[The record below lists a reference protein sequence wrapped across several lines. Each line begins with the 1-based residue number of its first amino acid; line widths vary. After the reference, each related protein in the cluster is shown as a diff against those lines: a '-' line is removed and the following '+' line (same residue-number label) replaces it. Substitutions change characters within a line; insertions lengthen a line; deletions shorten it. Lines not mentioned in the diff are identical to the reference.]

1 MFRVYRR
8 VKLNLVPTPS
18 MNHRHSKEYWSSLV
32 GCEVDA
38 AIFFFH
44 ELFLPSVQVMVAMEL
59 CTNGALREALKL
71 NIDWPLKVLAR
82 CESSKVFVCR
92 G

>member
-1 MFRVYRR
+1 
-8 VKLNLVPTPS
+8 
-18 MNHRHSKEYWSSLV
+18 MNDRLSLV
-32 GCEVDA
+32 GCELDA
-38 AIFFFH
+38 VFFFTSC
-44 ELFLPSVQVMVAMEL
+44 LLLSVQVMVAMEL

-82 CESSKVFVCR
+82 CESSVVYIMCR